1 MFRLGSDNRF
11 TLFTL
16 FREEAGLTL
25 RVPTHGPEDAFGVRV
40 GDVGLIRDMKSR
52 TSRLPCTAPTA
63 SGGAR
68 IKESGS
74 VPQFP
79 GHGVGHV
86 QHDPETLLPP
96 GVAMGLLVATVAVPR
111 ISFESTFQPG
121 AMFPA

>member
-52 TSRLPCTAPTA
+52 TSRLPCTGEGKAAQTCLDTVLSSVHLMPRPPATTAAPRAATA
-63 SGGAR
+63 GA
-68 IKESGS
+68 
-74 VPQFP
+74 
-79 GHGVGHV
+79 
-86 QHDPETLLPP
+86 
-96 GVAMGLLVATVAVPR
+96 
-111 ISFESTFQPG
+111 
-121 AMFPA
+121 